1 MSDLNNLVDMGFT
14 KEKAELA
21 LKKSGNLTS
30 AIDWLD
36 KNADKSVSDLQAE
49 DAAADAA
56 TDKENDNPALE
67 AGEVARSMVCNDCGK
82 KFRGMSQAQFHAE
95 KSGHDDFS
103 ESAEELAPL
112 TEEQKA
118 AKLAEMRA
126 ALAAKRAGQAEEDKI
141 AQRRNEEIRKKHTRE
156 SDDVKEELRKAE
168 QIKEAKAKRQEKLDD
183 AAAKQRIKD
192 KIAADKAARKQKA
205 DEEKAMRANPD
216 AYNPGAPVAAAAA
229 AAPAKVSANHS
240 EARLRLQTASGN
252 VMKTFPAETT
262 LFEVAHAIAEE
273 NGVQAT
279 SFIQNFP
286 KKVWEGTDFGMT
298 LKEAGLVPSAA
309 LIVK

>member
-1 MSDLNNLVDMGFT
+1 MSTDLSNLVDMGFP

-36 KNADKSVSDLQAE
+36 KNADKSIQDLQADD
-49 DAAADAA
+49 DAA
-56 TDKENDNPALE
+56 NDNPALE
-67 AGEVARSMVCNDCGK
+67 AGEQARSMVCNDCGK

-95 KSGHDDFS
+95 KSGHDDFA

-112 TEEQKA
+112 TEEEKA
-118 AKLAEMRA
+118 ARLQELRDK
-126 ALAAKRAGQAEEDKI
+126 LAAKRAGQADEDKK
-141 AQRRNEEIRKKHTRE
+141 AQLRNEQIRKKHTRE
-156 SDDVKEELRKAE
+156 NDDVKEELRKKE
-168 QIKEAKAKRQEKLDD
+168 QIKEQKQKKQEKLDD
-183 AAAKQRIKD
+183 AAAKKRIKD
-192 KIAADKAARKQKA
+192 QIEADKRARKAKA

-216 AYNPGAPVAAAAA
+216 AYNPGAA
-229 AAPAKVSANHS
+229 AAPAAEAAPKVTANHS

-262 LFEVAHAIAEE
+262 LFEVAHALAEE
-273 NGVQAT
+273 SGVQAS
-279 SFIQNFP
+279 SFTQNFP
-286 KKVWEGTDFGMT
+286 KKVWDQGDFGMT
-298 LKEAGLVPSAA
+298 LKEAGLAPSAA